1 MLDGSRAELMEK
13 IENIVQEN
21 KGTFLTFSDH
31 VRPVLNLVLCGKRG
45 AGKTSAAKVI
55 LGQRDLHSVPNS
67 PVCVKNQGKVCG
79 RWVSLV
85 ELPALGGKP
94 LEEVMEQ
101 LFQCVSLCDPEGVH
115 AFIMVLPVGPLTDE
129 DKRELQTIQNTFSSQ
144 ISDFTMILFTVE
156 SDPTHPVFVN
166 FIKKNVDTREL
177 CQSCGGR
184 SIVVNI
190 NNQQDNPQIPQLL
203 DAVDQMRS
211 EEPRCFTKDMFT
223 KVLIKMT
230 VEQKN
235 MNEKLKSEV
244 NSLKREHEMKSEDIT
259 QSKDALR
266 IVLIGKTGSGKSS
279 AGNTILGK
287 QLFKST
293 CSSKSVT
300 RFCQK
305 ETEKVD
311 GQPVVVVDTPGLFD
325 TSVPNDVVQVE
336 LVKCISLLSPGPHVI
351 LLVLQMGRFT
361 KEEKDTVDLI
371 KKCFGKNSGHFIMI
385 LFTKGDDLNGYTIEM
400 YIEDSDPLLQQLINE
415 CEGRYHVFNNKEKT
429 DRTQVRELMTK
440 ISRMLEGNGGRCYT
454 SEMFQ
459 EAEEAI
465 QKELEK
471 ILKEKEEEMM
481 RKQEE
486 LKRKHDE
493 EMETMRRRMNEEMA
507 NIEHER
513 EQRRK
518 QLKEMQDKI
527 KKEKAERKKEQEMR
541 EQENE
546 EKKRQEEIQKQDW
559 NKKLEGEKEQNKEEM
574 RKQQKKWEKE
584 RKKWWETRHRE
595 EEQRRQEERERTK
608 KLQEEYEEERKNYEK
623 KRKEEDRERREREE
637 KERKQLEENYKNQ
650 LETMKKKYE
659 EEARKQAEEFN
670 EFRQKYTK
678 DFTAL
683 VEKHME
689 EMQELKEE
697 FERKLQE
704 TQEKHDRQR
713 ELSDEL
719 SSHKEKS
726 LQEEMENLKKKH
738 DSQRELS
745 ETLQEEMKKLKEKQ
759 EEEINE
765 MKEKYNE
772 RCIIL

>member
-1 MLDGSRAELMEK
+1 MSEEAVRREMKVCADSCSPGPNVLLLLLNPADFTQEDRQRLDFTLSLFDQDGFKHLMIIFTHKENQQRSEIHQLLRDCRGRLYNMLDGSRAELMEK

-21 KGTFLTFSDH
+21 KGMFLTFSDH

-94 LEEVMEQ
+94 LEEVMQQ

-115 AFIMVLPVGPLTDE
+115 AFIMVLPVGSLTDE

-156 SDPTHPVFVN
+156 SDPTHPVFDN
-166 FIKKNVDTREL
+166 FIKEKDTQEL

-184 SIVVNI
+184 SIVLNI
-190 NNQQDNPQIPQLL
+190 NNQQDSRQIPQLL

-223 KVLIKMT
+223 KVIKMT
-230 VEQKN
+230 VEQTN

-244 NSLKREHEMKSEDIT
+244 STLKHEHEMKIEDIT
-259 QSKDALR
+259 QSKEALR

-287 QLFKST
+287 ELFKST

-300 RFCQK
+300 RICQK

-311 GQPVVVVDTPGLFD
+311 GRPVVVVDTPGL
-325 TSVPNDVVQVE
+325 SLSNDVVQVE

-351 LLVLQMGRFT
+351 LLVLQIGRFP

-371 KKCFGKNSGHFIMI
+371 KKYFGKNSGHFIMV
-385 LFTKGDDLNGYTIEM
+385 LFTRGDDLSGSIEK

-429 DRTQVRELMTK
+429 DRTQVRELMAKT
-440 ISRMLEGNGGRCYT
+440 SRMLEGNGGRCYT
-454 SEMFQ
+454 TEMFQ

-471 ILKEKEEEMM
+471 ILKEEEEEMM

-493 EMETMRRRMNEEMA
+493 EMETMRRRMKEEMA

-518 QLKEMQDKI
+518 LLQEMQDKI
-527 KKEKAERKKEQEMR
+527 KKEKAERKQEQEVR
-541 EQENE
+541 EQEDE

-559 NKKLEGEKEQNKEEM
+559 NKKLEGEKEQIKEEM
-574 RKQQKKWEKE
+574 RKQQEEWETE
-584 RKKWWETRHRE
+584 RKKWWETRDRD

-608 KLQEEYEEERKNYEK
+608 KLQEEYEEERKKYEK
-623 KRKEEDRERREREE
+623 KREEEDCERREREE
-637 KERKQLEENYKNQ
+637 KERKQLEANYKHQ
-650 LETMKKKYE
+650 LETM
-659 EEARKQAEEFN
+659 
-670 EFRQKYTK
+670 
-678 DFTAL
+678 
-683 VEKHME
+683 
-689 EMQELKEE
+689 
-697 FERKLQE
+697 
-704 TQEKHDRQR
+704 
-713 ELSDEL
+713 
-719 SSHKEKS
+719 
-726 LQEEMENLKKKH
+726 
-738 DSQRELS
+738 
-745 ETLQEEMKKLKEKQ
+745 
-759 EEEINE
+759 
-765 MKEKYNE
+765 
-772 RCIIL
+772 